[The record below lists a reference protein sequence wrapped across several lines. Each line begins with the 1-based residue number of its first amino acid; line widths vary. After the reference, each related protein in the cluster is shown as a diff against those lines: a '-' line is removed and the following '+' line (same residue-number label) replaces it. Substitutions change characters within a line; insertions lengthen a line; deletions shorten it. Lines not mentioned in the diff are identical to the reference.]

1 MKLKNNLAG
10 CDSLGNKIDV
20 LAVVGPTAS
29 GKTKLSVE
37 LAKALNGE
45 IVSADSMQ
53 IYKGMDIGT
62 AKPTFEE
69 MQGIPHHLM
78 GFLDS
83 KENFSVAI
91 YVEMAHKIIADIHSK
106 GKLPIVTGGTGLYVD
121 SLLNSIKFFD
131 NTSDDSIRDKYSK
144 LLEEKGLDYLLEKL
158 KKIDYETYEKLLE
171 QRNAKRI
178 IRALEFFEVTG
189 KTISE
194 QNRLSK
200 QDSPYNPIKIG
211 LTCRD
216 RQVLYDRINLRVDLM
231 LKDGLLEEAEKVLN
245 SDLSNTAEKAIGYK
259 ELIPYFNGESTLDEC
274 VEVLKMNTRRYAK
287 RQLTW
292 FRRDQEINWIYIDE
306 HNSFKDILNKALSF
320 IN

>member
-1 MKLKNNLAG
+1 M
-10 CDSLGNKIDV
+10 DNKIDV

-131 NTSDDSIRDKYSK
+131 NTSDDSIREKYSK

-259 ELIPYFNGESTLDEC
+259 EIIPYFKGESTLDEC

>member
-1 MKLKNNLAG
+1 M
-10 CDSLGNKIDV
+10 GNKIDV

>member
-1 MKLKNNLAG
+1 M
-10 CDSLGNKIDV
+10 DNKIDV

>member
-1 MKLKNNLAG
+1 M
-10 CDSLGNKIDV
+10 DNKIDV

-62 AKPTFEE
+62 AKRTFEE

-144 LLEEKGLDYLLEKL
+144 FLEEKGLDYLLEKL

-259 ELIPYFNGESTLDEC
+259 ELIPYFKGESTLDEC

>member
-1 MKLKNNLAG
+1 M
-10 CDSLGNKIDV
+10 DNKIDV

-131 NTSDDSIRDKYSK
+131 NTSDDSIREKYSK
-144 LLEEKGLDYLLEKL
+144 LLEEKGLDFLLEKL

-259 ELIPYFNGESTLDEC
+259 EIIPYFKGESTLDEC

>member
-1 MKLKNNLAG
+1 M
-10 CDSLGNKIDV
+10 DNKIDV

-144 LLEEKGLDYLLEKL
+144 LLEEKGHDYLLEKL

-231 LKDGLLEEAEKVLN
+231 LKDGLLEDAEKVLN

-259 ELIPYFNGESTLDEC
+259 ELIPYFKGESTLDEC

>member
-1 MKLKNNLAG
+1 M
-10 CDSLGNKIDV
+10 DNKIDV

-131 NTSDDSIRDKYSK
+131 NTSDDSIRDKYSE

>member
-10 CDSLGNKIDV
+10 CDSLDNKIDV
-20 LAVVGPTAS
+20 LSVVGPTAS

-259 ELIPYFNGESTLDEC
+259 ELIPYFKGESSLDEC

>member
-1 MKLKNNLAG
+1 M
-10 CDSLGNKIDV
+10 DNKIDV

-131 NTSDDSIRDKYSK
+131 NTSDDSIRDKYSE

-259 ELIPYFNGESTLDEC
+259 ELIPYFNGESSLDEC

>member
-1 MKLKNNLAG
+1 M
-10 CDSLGNKIDV
+10 DNKIDV

-144 LLEEKGLDYLLEKL
+144 LLVEKG
-158 KKIDYETYEKLLE
+158 
-171 QRNAKRI
+171 
-178 IRALEFFEVTG
+178 
-189 KTISE
+189 
-194 QNRLSK
+194 
-200 QDSPYNPIKIG
+200 
-211 LTCRD
+211 
-216 RQVLYDRINLRVDLM
+216 
-231 LKDGLLEEAEKVLN
+231 
-245 SDLSNTAEKAIGYK
+245 
-259 ELIPYFNGESTLDEC
+259 DE
-274 VEVLKMNTRRYAK
+274 N
-287 RQLTW
+287 
-292 FRRDQEINWIYIDE
+292 
-306 HNSFKDILNKALSF
+306 
-320 IN
+320 

>member
-1 MKLKNNLAG
+1 M
-10 CDSLGNKIDV
+10 DNKIDV

-259 ELIPYFNGESTLDEC
+259 ELIPYFKGESTLDEC

>member
-1 MKLKNNLAG
+1 M
-10 CDSLGNKIDV
+10 DNKIDV

-91 YVEMAHKIIADIHSK
+91 YVEMAHKIIADINSK

-259 ELIPYFNGESTLDEC
+259 ELIPYFKGESSLDEC

>member
-1 MKLKNNLAG
+1 M
-10 CDSLGNKIDV
+10 DNKIDV

-91 YVEMAHKIIADIHSK
+91 YVEMAHKIIADINSK

-131 NTSDDSIRDKYSK
+131 NTSDDSIREKYSK
-144 LLEEKGLDYLLEKL
+144 LLEEKGLDFLLEKL

-259 ELIPYFNGESTLDEC
+259 ELIPYFNGESSLDEC

-306 HNSFKDILNKALSF
+306 HNSFKDILNRALIF

>member
-1 MKLKNNLAG
+1 M
-10 CDSLGNKIDV
+10 DNKINV

-83 KENFSVAI
+83 NENFSVAI
-91 YVEMAHKIIADIHSK
+91 YVEMAHKIIAEINSK

-131 NTSDDSIRDKYSK
+131 NTSDDNIREKYSK
-144 LLEEKGLDYLLEKL
+144 LLEENGLDFLLDRL
-158 KKIDYETYEKLLE
+158 KGIDIESYEKLLE

-178 IRALEFFEVTG
+178 IRALEFYEVTG

-231 LKDGLLEEAEKVLN
+231 LKDGLLDEAEKVLN

-259 ELIPYFNGESTLDEC
+259 ELIPYFKGESTLDEC
-274 VEVLKMNTRRYAK
+274 IEVLKMNTRRYAK

-292 FRRDQEINWIYIDE
+292 FRRDQDINWIYIDGYS
-306 HNSFKDILNKALSF
+306 SFEDILNKALSF

>member
-1 MKLKNNLAG
+1 M
-10 CDSLGNKIDV
+10 DNKIDV

-144 LLEEKGLDYLLEKL
+144 LLEEKGHDYLLEKL

-259 ELIPYFNGESTLDEC
+259 EIIPYFNGESTLDEC

-306 HNSFKDILNKALSF
+306 HNSFKDILNKALIF